1 MQSRWRQGSG
11 SITEAGDEMA
21 KADEVRISGMRISS
35 PDDVMYAEQ
44 GITKREL
51 AEYYV
56 AVAGSILPF
65 LRGRPLTLVRCPD
78 GEGGACFYQRH
89 AAGHVSPELR
99 QVEVEKPD
107 GGVSMHLAAES
118 LKAVLSMVQ
127 MRVLELHTWN
137 ARRDRL
143 DRPDRMVL
151 DLDPGPGVP
160 WSGVVGAAFSFRD
173 RLEELGLRSFVKTT
187 GGKGVHVVV
196 PLARRHNWEQVRE
209 FSRALATEAARRAP
223 QHYLEH
229 ASKADRKGRIFV
241 DYLRNAWGASIVTPF
256 STRSRPGAPVST
268 PLTWDELRSGA
279 EPMDFTVRTV
289 PERLAAL
296 REDPWQGYA
305 EAARQTITRAAL
317 RKVQPPA

>member
-1 MQSRWRQGSG
+1 
-11 SITEAGDEMA
+11 
-21 KADEVRISGMRISS
+21 
-35 PDDVMYAEQ
+35 MYAEQ

-89 AAGHVSPELR
+89 ASGHVSPELR

-127 MRVLELHTWN
+127 MRVLELHTWS

-160 WSGVVGAAFSFRD
+160 WAGVVGAAFSFRD

-196 PLARRHNWEQVRE
+196 PLARRHGWEQVRE
-209 FSRALATEAARRAP
+209 FSRALAVEAARRAP
-223 QHYLEH
+223 EH
-229 ASKADRKGRIFV
+229 FVERAVQGGPREGRIYV
-241 DYLRNAWGASIVTPF
+241 DYLRNAWGRLHRLPLLDPLAP
-256 STRSRPGAPVST
+256 RRPVST
-268 PLTWDELRSGA
+268 PLSWDELRSGA
-279 EPMDFTVRTV
+279 EPLDFTVRTV
-289 PERLAAL
+289 PARLAAL
-296 REDPWQGYA
+296 RDDPWSGYA
-305 EAARQTITRAAL
+305 E
-317 RKVQPPA
+317 PPARRSPAPRRSRWRGKLMTAAHTGTRRVQERRTESRVPFLQFLFVSV

>member
-1 MQSRWRQGSG
+1 
-11 SITEAGDEMA
+11 MA
-21 KADEVRISGMRISS
+21 KADELRISGVRISH
-35 PDDVMYAEQ
+35 PDDVLYEAQ

-56 AVAGSILPF
+56 AVADHIVPF

-89 AAGHVSPELR
+89 ASGHVAPELR
-99 QVEVEKPD
+99 QVEVELPD
-107 GGVSMHLAAES
+107 GGTSTHLAAES

-160 WSGVVGAAFSFRD
+160 WAGVVGAAFSFRD
-173 RLEELGLRSFVKTT
+173 RLAELGLRSFAKTT

-196 PLARRHNWEQVRE
+196 PLTRRHTWEQVRE
-209 FSRALATEAARRAP
+209 FSHALAVEAARRAP
-223 QHYLEH
+223 EHYLER
-229 ASKADRKGRIFV
+229 ASKADREGRIYV
-241 DYLRNAWGASIVTPF
+241 DYLRNAWGASIVSPF

-268 PLTWDELRSGA
+268 PLSWDELRSGA

-289 PERLAAL
+289 PARLAAL
-296 REDPWQGYA
+296 NTDPWDGYA
-305 EAARQTITRAAL
+305 DASRQAITRGAM
-317 RKVQPPA
+317 KQVQIAE

>member
-1 MQSRWRQGSG
+1 
-11 SITEAGDEMA
+11 MA
-21 KADEVRISGMRISS
+21 KADELRIEGVRISH
-35 PDDVMYAEQ
+35 PDDVLYEEQ

-56 AVAGSILPF
+56 AVADRMLPF
-65 LRGRPLTLVRCPD
+65 LRGRPLTMVRCPD
-78 GEGGACFYQRH
+78 GEGGSCFYQRH
-89 AAGHVSPELR
+89 ASGHTPPELR
-99 QVEVEKPD
+99 PVEVEEPD
-107 GGVSMHLAAES
+107 GGSSTHLAAES
-118 LKAVLSMVQ
+118 LKAVLAMVQ
-127 MRVLELHTWN
+127 MRVLELHTWS

-160 WSGVVGAAFSFRD
+160 WAGIVGAALSFRD

-187 GGKGVHVVV
+187 GGKGVHIVV
-196 PLARRHNWEQVRE
+196 PLARRHTWDQVHA
-209 FSRALATEAARRAP
+209 FSHALAEEATRRAP
-223 QHYLEH
+223 GHYVEH
-229 ASKADRKGRIFV
+229 ASKEDRKGRIYV

-289 PERLAAL
+289 PARLAAL
-296 REDPWQGYA
+296 REDPWAGYA
-305 EAARQTITRAAL
+305 EAARQSITRAAM
-317 RKVQPPA
+317 KAVQPPS

>member
-1 MQSRWRQGSG
+1 
-11 SITEAGDEMA
+11 MA
-21 KADEVRISGMRISS
+21 KADDVRISGVRISS
-35 PDDVMYAEQ
+35 PDDVLYAEQ

-56 AVAGSILPF
+56 AVADRILPF

-89 AAGHVSPELR
+89 ASGHVAPELR
-99 QVEVEKPD
+99 QVEVESP
-107 GGVSMHLAAES
+107 GGERSHHLAAET
-118 LKAVLSMVQ
+118 LRAVLAMVQ
-127 MRVLELHTWN
+127 MRVLELHTWS

-151 DLDPGPGVP
+151 DLDPGPGVV
-160 WSGVVGAAFSFRD
+160 WAGVVDAAFSFRD
-173 RLEELGLRSFVKTT
+173 RLAELGLRSFVKTT

-196 PLARRHNWEQVRE
+196 PLARRHTWDQVRE
-209 FSRALATEAARRAP
+209 FSRALAADATRRAP
-223 QHYLEH
+223 KLYVDH
-229 ASKADRKGRIFV
+229 AAKADREGRIFV
-241 DYLRNAWGASIVTPF
+241 DYLRNAWGASIITPF

-289 PERLAAL
+289 PARLARL
-296 REDPWQGYA
+296 REDPWHDYA
-305 EAARQTITRAAL
+305 AASRQAITRA
-317 RKVQPPA
+317 VQSMISHRDTEAQR